1 MERTLIRS
9 PFVLFVTIAVTS
21 GLLAMS
27 FPQLAWL
34 APPVLI
40 ALLGF
45 VVFAAFFTTRYTTY
59 HRGMNWLLKLTFC
72 LFSAFYIQAALDQWL
87 SQRTLALVTIAYFVL
102 LTMVYLF
109 SYRKERQLHW
119 SEFGTTLESPSL
131 VIENGKVRRIV
142 RLRATGKRNS
152 SFSGASSIGAGAGV
166 AVLGLIGA
174 MFGEKGKELLLLVL
188 LVALM
193 VSPLFLLRFI
203 VPYSV
208 GIREVRKVER
218 QRGLRFDM
226 ENVDVIQE
234 ERRKFFLARVL
245 NRRLRHGG

>member
-27 FPQLAWL
+27 FPPLTWL

-59 HRGMNWLLKLTFC
+59 HQGMNWLLKLGFC
-72 LFSAFYIQAALDQWL
+72 LFTAFYIQAALDQWL
-87 SQRTLALVTIAYFVL
+87 SQRVLVLVTVSYLVL
-102 LTMVYLF
+102 LTIVYLF
-109 SYRKERQLHW
+109 SFRKERQLHW
-119 SEFGTTLESPSL
+119 SEFDRTLESPSL

-142 RLRATGKRNS
+142 RSRAAGRRS
-152 SFSGASSIGAGAGV
+152 SSSSRASSIGAGAGV
-166 AVLGLIGA
+166 AALGLIGA
-174 MFGEKGKELLLLVL
+174 IFGEKGKELLLVVL
-188 LVALM
+188 LAALM
-193 VSPLFLLRFI
+193 VSPFFLLRFI

-208 GIREVRKVER
+208 GIREVRRVER

-226 ENVDVIQE
+226 DNVDVIQE
-234 ERRKFFLARVL
+234 ERRKFFLARLL
-245 NRRLRHGG
+245 NPRLRHQG